1 MTKTKKLLLPA
12 LAWWCF
18 VEGAYLRTGYLGM
31 VLAMPH
37 CCGHLTVLV
46 LLLISSR
53 PHQFPEASELC
64 VAAPQNFGNVIAR
77 MGQGNK
83 SNRRFRLRSRRPRSF
98 VCPLALTLAAF
109 NLSQPQ
115 SEPGDQ
121 VRRATLAASY
131 RPEPRLR
138 SCMCI
143 ATSSHG
149 LGPLPIFSCVHPRTL
164 QQTDRA
170 APYLC
175 HGRLASPGYY

>member
-1 MTKTKKLLLPA
+1 MCRTCYNLQRQRTKKLLSPA
-12 LAWWCF
+12 LAWCF

-46 LLLISSR
+46 LLLISSGPTSFWR
-53 PHQFPEASELC
+53 PASC

-109 NLSQPQ
+109 ILSQPQ

-131 RPEPRLR
+131 RPEPRPR

-149 LGPLPIFSCVHPRTL
+149 LGPLPIFSCVRPHTL
-164 QQTDRA
+164 Q
-170 APYLC
+170 
-175 HGRLASPGYY
+175 